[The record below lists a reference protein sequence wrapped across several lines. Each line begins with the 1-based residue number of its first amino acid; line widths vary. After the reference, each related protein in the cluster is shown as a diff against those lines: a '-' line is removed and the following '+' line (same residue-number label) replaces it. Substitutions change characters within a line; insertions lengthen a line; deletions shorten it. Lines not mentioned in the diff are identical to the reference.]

1 LGDMTEGR
9 SEAEGHRRLHTR
21 THRRDSLSE
30 RDQVHGLARTMF
42 VCDAPPLGRRPEHR
56 IDRLT
61 PIRPQMGRLLETWC
75 VCQWPNE
82 VHASALRPGQGGV
95 CPPPSLQGAST
106 LQQQGSDASTHTDN
120 GDDDDTDIGQDDGGR
135 ARELHRDSNAVP
147 AGSSERTGCE
157 RARPS
162 AVPVCLRPCRD
173 HALSDAVQ
181 AVAGWATAT
190 KAAAVAVPAMWPGD
204 AMSRGL
210 GVWQR
215 RLLAALEE
223 RPTVSLVD
231 VLPRPYAR
239 SQYVAL
245 RT

>member
-1 LGDMTEGR
+1 M
-9 SEAEGHRRLHTR
+9 
-21 THRRDSLSE
+21 
-30 RDQVHGLARTMF
+30 
-42 VCDAPPLGRRPEHR
+42 
-56 IDRLT
+56 
-61 PIRPQMGRLLETWC
+61 
-75 VCQWPNE
+75 
-82 VHASALRPGQGGV
+82 
-95 CPPPSLQGAST
+95 
-106 LQQQGSDASTHTDN
+106 
-120 GDDDDTDIGQDDGGR
+120 
-135 ARELHRDSNAVP
+135 P

-157 RARPS
+157 GARPS

-173 HALSDAVQ
+173 DALSDAVQ
-181 AVAGWATAT
+181 AVAAGATTT
-190 KAAAVAVPAMWPGD
+190 KAAAVAVPAMWPGA

-245 RT
+245 HRAAWSLRGKGKVDIHHSQRKGHMWVCRPQSD